1 MHRLT
6 LSLSLSLF
14 LANLYILPTSA
25 TPYPTPSLPTISIDS
40 GLLTGT
46 TTTLPPSP
54 SASSPTTTTVHKYLG
69 IPFAAPPTRFR
80 APQPPPSWEPETIYD
95 ASEYKPGCIEQF
107 NYPLE
112 AREATMKLFG
122 TPGAPAGV
130 SEDCLNLNVF
140 VPGSGAGVVGGR
152 NDGGDEDSSSSSSGG
167 GGKPVL
173 FWIHGGNYMFGSGSR
188 ALYDGSSF
196 AANQDVIVVTSNYR
210 TNVFGFPGALELGA
224 EERNLG
230 LLDQR
235 LALSW
240 VQRNIASFGGDPA
253 KVTIFGESAG
263 AGSVDALITTPP
275 PDDLFRAAILQ
286 SGQAT
291 INLTPANSTKSWIEL
306 TKAFNC
312 PSSGSGEGGGL
323 ECMRAIPAED
333 IKEVIERAGL
343 IFGPAPDGGRTW
355 PDTPRRD
362 RLESTDKD
370 PRIARVPVMVGITAE
385 EGRTFAAGQN
395 DTEKF
400 LREKLPQVP
409 EEVIQAVLEE
419 YPLGSPGIGNEVE
432 RLSAIMTELVML
444 CPLKIVAEES
454 RGVGIEAWR
463 YYYNASFAN
472 MQPIEGSGVYHSSE
486 IELVFGTFPEE
497 GRTEFQVELGR
508 EMQRAW
514 ADFAKEP
521 DRGPGWEGVPQVAV
535 LGGGVRA
542 GEGDGDGDGDG
553 GREVVRVVG
562 SEVLDSRCRLFQG
575 LYDGVS

>member
-1 MHRLT
+1 MHPFPPPLA
-6 LSLSLSLF
+6 LV
-14 LANLYILPTSA
+14 LANLYNPPTSV
-25 TPYPTPSLPTISIDS
+25 TPSLPTITIDS

-46 TTTLPPSP
+46 TTTLTP
-54 SASSPTTTTVHKYLG
+54 SASSTDTTTVHKYLG
-69 IPFAAPPTRFR
+69 IPFAAPPTRFSPPEP
-80 APQPPPSWEPETIYD
+80 APPWEPETIYD

-107 NYPLE
+107 NYPEE
-112 AREATMKLFG
+112 AREVTMKLFG
-122 TPGAPAGV
+122 IPGAPAGV

-140 VPGSGAGVVGGR
+140 VPGSGAGGEYGDYDDD
-152 NDGGDEDSSSSSSGG
+152 DGGS
-167 GGKPVL
+167 GKPVL
-173 FWIHGGNYMFGSGSR
+173 FWIHGGNYIFGSGSR
-188 ALYDGSSF
+188 AIYDGSSF

-210 TNVFGFPGALELGA
+210 TNAFGFPGALELEE

-240 VQRNIASFGGDPA
+240 VHRNIASFGGDPA

-263 AGSVDALITTPP
+263 AGSVDALITAPP

-291 INLTPANSTKSWIEL
+291 INMTPPNSTKSWIEL
-306 TKAFNC
+306 TKAFDC
-312 PSSGSGEGGGL
+312 PDSREGGGL
-323 ECMRAIPAED
+323 ECMRAVPAED

-370 PRIARVPVMVGITAE
+370 PRIARVPVMVGITAD

-395 DTEKF
+395 DTAKF
-400 LREKLPQVP
+400 LRESLPMVP
-409 EEVIQAVLEE
+409 DEVIEAVLEA
-419 YPLGSPGIGNEVE
+419 YPLGSPGIGNEFE
-432 RLSAIMTELVML
+432 RLSALMTELVML

-454 RGVGIEAWR
+454 QGVGIDAWR

-472 MQPIEGSGVYHSSE
+472 IQPIEGSGVYHASE
-486 IELVFGTFPEE
+486 IELVFGTFSEE

-521 DRGPGWEGVPQVAV
+521 DRGPGWEGVPQIAV
-535 LGGGVRA
+535 LGGGARA
-542 GEGDGDGDGDG
+542 GEGDEDGDR
-553 GREVVRVVG
+553 GREVVRVVD
-562 SEVLDSRCRLFQG
+562 SKVLDSRCKLFQG